1 MVKRNVQYGLW
12 DSPITPQQLA
22 LEVRL
27 SDLAWDT
34 DGETLVWIEGRS
46 GRGVLVAKRRGEAA
60 RDLTAELS
68 VRAQVGYGGGD
79 FTVFQGT
86 VYFVSEGRLY
96 RQDLAGGGATPITP
110 RYGQASSPQ
119 VSPDGRWLLFV
130 FSDGKKDALAIVDT
144 QGHFWPQRLDCDRDF
159 YMQPCWR
166 PTEDPTEVRIAW
178 VAWDH
183 PLMPWDGA
191 DLTFGTLNT
200 SGDGLPVLSR
210 SERVAGGTNAAIFQP
225 EFSPDGRSLA
235 YVSEEPGYGTLFFY
249 DLIEKTDRQLTAGDE
264 DLALPAWVQGLRTY
278 GFSSDGRTIV
288 YRARKG
294 GSDRL
299 KRVDIETGEVEL
311 LDEHFADYTLLQ
323 QITPSPTEDAVA
335 AIAQSAVI
343 PARVITCSLA
353 AKQTPRIHR
362 YSSTETVLSDD
373 LSTPEPIDWATT
385 DGEMAHG
392 LYYQPRSSVFS
403 GIDLPPVIVLAHGG
417 PTSQYTAGYH
427 GATQFF
433 TTRGYAVLEV
443 NYRGSTG
450 YGREYREALR
460 GNWGIADV
468 EDVVSGARSLAES
481 GRVDLERMVIMG
493 GSAGGYTVL
502 RALIDH
508 PGLFR
513 AALCLYGVSNLFT
526 LAQETHKFESR
537 YLDSLL
543 GELPQASAIY
553 RERSPVLHAEQIT
566 DPIAI
571 FQGED
576 DKVVPKGQS
585 DRIVASLKGRG
596 VPHEYHVYRG
606 EGHGWRKTETIE
618 TFYRDVERFLQTYV
632 LFR

>member
-1 MVKRNVQYGLW
+1 MTKRNVPYGLW

-34 DGETLVWIEGRS
+34 DGETLVWVEGRS

-60 RDLTAELS
+60 RDLTAECS

-96 RQDLAGGGATPITP
+96 RQSLANGGATPITP
-110 RYGQASSPQ
+110 CYGQAASPR
-119 VSPDGRWLLFV
+119 VSPDGKWLLFV
-130 FSDGKKDALAIVDT
+130 FSDGKEDVLAIVDT
-144 QGHFWPQRLDCDRDF
+144 QGRFWPQRLTYGRDF
-159 YMQPCWR
+159 YMQPCWHPAGDR
-166 PTEDPTEVRIAW
+166 VAW

-191 DLTFGTLNT
+191 DLTLGTLNLV
-200 SGDGLPVLSR
+200 GDGPPALCK
-210 SERVAGGTNAAIFQP
+210 SEPVAGGANAAIFHP

-235 YVSEEPGYGTLFFY
+235 YISEETGYGNLFLY
-249 DLIEKTDRQLTAGDE
+249 DLAEKTRRRLTTGEE
-264 DLALPAWVQGLRTY
+264 DLSLPAWAQGLRTY
-278 GFSSDGRTIV
+278 GFSNNGRTII

-294 GSDRL
+294 ESDRL
-299 KRVDIETGEVEL
+299 RRVDIETGEIERL
-311 LDEHFADYTLLQ
+311 NEHLADYTLLQ
-323 QITPSPTEDAVA
+323 QITPSPTEDVIA
-335 AIAQSAVI
+335 AIAQSAAI

-362 YSSTETVLSDD
+362 YSSTETVPGDD
-373 LSTPEPIDWATT
+373 LSTPEPIDWATAA
-385 DGEMAHG
+385 GKRAHG
-392 LYYQPRSSVFS
+392 LYYPPCSSGSSWV
-403 GIDLPPVIVLAHGG
+403 GPPPVIIRVHGG

-460 GNWGIADV
+460 GNWGVIDV
-468 EDVVSGARSLAES
+468 EDVVSGARSLIES
-481 GRVDLERMVIMG
+481 DLADPERLVIMG

-502 RALIDH
+502 RLLIDC

-513 AALCLYGVSNLFT
+513 AALCLYGVSDLFT
-526 LAQETHKFESR
+526 LAQETHKFESH
-537 YLDSLL
+537 YLNTLV

-553 RERSPVLHAEQIT
+553 RERSPVLHAEHIT

-585 DRIVASLKGRG
+585 DRIVASLKERG

-606 EGHGWRKTETIE
+606 EGHGWRKAETIE
-618 TFYRDVERFLQTYV
+618 AFYRDVERFLQMYV